1 MQHTWNLFSGNE
13 ILLALVGFAGF
24 VSVVAVL
31 RTAFRTM
38 DQKERRRS
46 VSAADA
52 DAADVLEDFL
62 VYETLYE
69 DAAPDSF
76 DHGGSFDFDFGDD

>member
-1 MQHTWNLFSGNE
+1 MQETWNLFTGND
-13 ILLALVGFAGF
+13 IALALVGFIGF
-24 VSVVAVL
+24 FSVVAVL

-46 VSAADA
+46 VSAAAA
-52 DAADVLEDFL
+52 DAADALEDFL

>member
-1 MQHTWNLFSGNE
+1 MQETWNLFTGND
-13 ILLALVGFAGF
+13 IALALVGFVGF
-24 VSVVAVL
+24 FSVVAVL

-46 VSAADA
+46 VSAAAA
-52 DAADVLEDFL
+52 DALEDFL

-76 DHGGSFDFDFGDD
+76 DFDPEDD